1 MTDPRREP
9 GRELAWQRI
18 EQEARDVALACLTRD
33 ENTPL
38 AFGAFIAW
46 TECQFGL
53 TNGLSEL
60 HRVGF
65 PQHDDVYTTC
75 GARIPEPV
83 RWFSVSPA
91 MVRTMGKCKFCEA
104 EMTRIAR
111 EAA

>member
-1 MTDPRREP
+1 MTDET
-9 GRELAWQRI
+9 WQRI
-18 EQEARDVALACLTRD
+18 EREARAVAMAELERD

-53 TNGLSEL
+53 TNGLSAV

-65 PQHDDVYTTC
+65 PQHNDTYATC
-75 GARIPEPV
+75 GERIPQPV
-83 RWFSVSPA
+83 RWVPLSPA
-91 MVRTMGKCKFCEA
+91 LVRTMGKCKFCEA
-104 EMTRIAR
+104 EMVRIAR